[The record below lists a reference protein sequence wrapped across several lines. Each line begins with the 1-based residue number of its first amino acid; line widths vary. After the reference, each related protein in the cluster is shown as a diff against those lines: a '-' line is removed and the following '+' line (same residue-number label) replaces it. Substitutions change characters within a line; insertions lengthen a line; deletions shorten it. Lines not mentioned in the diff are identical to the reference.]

1 MKKNVVKLLGIAFAV
16 ALLSTFLFYR
26 LLVGRL
32 ASEGGEGAP
41 VLVAAR
47 KLEAGAT
54 LAATDVK
61 LAAVTGQTGGKG
73 TFSSR
78 DQVVG
83 MTVLETIEANAPL
96 TDARVAPR
104 ESKAAAG
111 VRVPAG
117 MRAISI
123 HVVDSTGVVAM
134 IRSGNRV
141 DIHAIGNQNSGAAQ
155 LRTVL
160 QNIEVLTNNAQTD
173 QGQGRSGTQVV
184 TVLVKPEQAELLALA
199 DSATRVRLALRNP
212 ADSGQQASR
221 RLALNQLF
229 EGFAPAPGSGLAI
242 AKAGAAPPR
251 RRPVAPRVCINQGS
265 ASEAAIAQR

>member
-26 LLVGRL
+26 LLVGKL
-32 ASEGGEGAP
+32 ASEGGESAA
-41 VLVAAR
+41 VVVAAH
-47 KLEAGAT
+47 KLEAGST
-54 LAATDVK
+54 LAAADVK
-61 LAAVTGQTGGKG
+61 LAAVAGLAGVKG
-73 TFSSR
+73 TFSGR
-78 DQVVG
+78 EQVVG
-83 MTVLETIEANAPL
+83 LTVLETIEANAPL
-96 TDARVAPR
+96 TETHVAPR
-104 ESKAAAG
+104 ESRAAAG

-134 IRSGNRV
+134 IRPGNRV
-141 DIHAIGNQNSGAAQ
+141 DVHAVGNQSGGAAQ

-173 QGQGRSGTQVV
+173 QGQGRAGTQVV
-184 TVLVKPEQAELLALA
+184 TVLVKPEQAEVLALA

-212 ADSGQQASR
+212 ADNGQPASR

-229 EGFAPAPGSGLAI
+229 EGTTPAPGSGRAV
-242 AKAGAAPPR
+242 AR
-251 RRPVAPRVCINQGS
+251 RRPAPPPAC
-265 ASEAAIAQR
+265 AMPTIAQR